1 MCSGGS
7 DEQEFHANFKNR
19 LAGLAVAAHIGGNII
34 CPVAL
39 ALHYLS
45 FLTQGRT
52 TTYQYVLARAQSWWF
67 PLLQF
72 MFLLTALYHG
82 LNGVW
87 SVLEDYTTSKFWR
100 LVWYSLLL
108 TVGTILL
115 FVGTLTIIKLY
126 TLKLA

>member
-1 MCSGGS
+1 M
-7 DEQEFHANFKNR
+7 DKNFKQTSR
-19 LAGLAVAAHIGGNII
+19 SGSMAWLLQRISAVILFVLLLFHF
-34 CPVAL
+34 VTY
-39 ALHYLS
+39 H
-45 FLTQGRT
+45 FLTQTRSVS
-52 TTYQYVLARAQSWWF
+52 YRQVLERAQSWWF

-72 MFLLTALYHG
+72 AFLVTALYHG

-87 SVLEDYTTSKFWR
+87 SVLEDYTASKTWR

-108 TVGTILL
+108 TVGVALL

>member
-1 MCSGGS
+1 M
-7 DEQEFHANFKNR
+7 DKNFKQTSR
-19 LAGLAVAAHIGGNII
+19 SGSLGWLLQRISAVILFILLLFHFITY
-34 CPVAL
+34 
-39 ALHYLS
+39 H
-45 FLTQGRT
+45 FLTTGRSVS
-52 TTYQYVLARAQSWWF
+52 YQQVLERAQSWWF

-72 MFLLTALYHG
+72 AFLITALYHG

-87 SVLEDYTTSKFWR
+87 SVLEDYTSSKTWR

-108 TVGTILL
+108 TVGVVLL

>member
-1 MCSGGS
+1 MNK
-7 DEQEFHANFKNR
+7 NFKQTSKSGS
-19 LAGLAVAAHIGGNII
+19 LAWLLQRISAVILFVLLLFHFIVYHFI
-34 CPVAL
+34 
-39 ALHYLS
+39 
-45 FLTQGRT
+45 TQGRT
-52 TTYQYVLARAQSWWF
+52 TTFQYVLARAQSWWF

-72 MFLLTALYHG
+72 AFLFTALYHG

-108 TVGTILL
+108 TVGIILL

-126 TLKLA
+126 TLKAA

>member
-1 MCSGGS
+1 M
-7 DEQEFHANFKNR
+7 EKNFKQTSR
-19 LAGLAVAAHIGGNII
+19 SGSIAWLLQRISAVILFVLLLFHFITY
-34 CPVAL
+34 
-39 ALHYLS
+39 H
-45 FLTQGRT
+45 FLTQSRSVE
-52 TTYQYVLARAQSWWF
+52 YARVLKRAQSWWF

-72 MFLLTALYHG
+72 LFLFTALYHG

-87 SVLEDYTTSKFWR
+87 SVLEDYTTSTFWR

-126 TLKLA
+126 TLKIA

>member
-1 MCSGGS
+1 M
-7 DEQEFHANFKNR
+7 EKNFKQTSR
-19 LAGLAVAAHIGGNII
+19 SGSIAWLLQRISAVILFVLLLFHFI
-34 CPVAL
+34 VY
-39 ALHYLS
+39 H
-45 FLTQGRT
+45 FLTNTRSVD
-52 TTYQYVLARAQSWWF
+52 YLRVMNRAQSWWF

-126 TLKLA
+126 TLKIA

>member
-1 MCSGGS
+1 MNK
-7 DEQEFHANFKNR
+7 NFKQTSKTGS
-19 LAGLAVAAHIGGNII
+19 LAWLLQRISAVILF
-34 CPVAL
+34 VL
-39 ALHYLS
+39 LLLHFITYH

-87 SVLEDYTTSKFWR
+87 SVLEDYTASKFWR
-100 LVWYSLLL
+100 LIWYSLLL

-126 TLKLA
+126 TLKIA